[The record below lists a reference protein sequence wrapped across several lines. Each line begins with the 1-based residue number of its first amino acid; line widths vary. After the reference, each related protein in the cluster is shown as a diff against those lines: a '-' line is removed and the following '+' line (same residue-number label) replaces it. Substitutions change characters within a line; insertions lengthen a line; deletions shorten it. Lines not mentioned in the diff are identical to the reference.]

1 MPSAGRSGKRGTAV
15 ADPRTRLRRAFTLAE
30 LVVAGLI
37 AAIVVGA
44 VGASLSQL
52 ARTRNA
58 SRTRLDS
65 HLRTSMALDRVRK
78 EIQSALRSDDLF
90 DSRILIRDDTTG
102 SPVGDLDRDE
112 LLVFNAKVK
121 PTREKQY
128 SGEGLEWETAFRVE
142 EDEIGPALWMR
153 ADPVPDEMD
162 EGGGTAEPLMGGIV
176 GLKFEAY
183 DGMSWLDSWDSDIDG
198 MPWAIRITVSG
209 SGVADGGDPF
219 EDPRDLM
226 SLYTVVP
233 LDRVTPPWVPPED
246 QPTGSG
252 TDGGL
257 AAGGG
262 AGGGAAGGAGTGA
275 ASPDAPLGP
284 PGAPGSGTVG
294 TDGGFSGGRG
304 FGGGAGR
311 GGPGRGGP
319 AGGGAIRGGTGGPG
333 PGAGGRGGG
342 FAGDRP

>member
-1 MPSAGRSGKRGTAV
+1 MAAAERHTC
-15 ADPRTRLRRAFTLAE
+15 TRRAFTLAE

-65 HLRTSMALDRVRK
+65 HLRTSMALDKVRK

-142 EDEIGPALWMR
+142 DDEIGPALWMR
-153 ADPVPDEMD
+153 TDSVPDEMD

-176 GLKFEAY
+176 GIKFEAY
-183 DGMSWLDSWDSDIDG
+183 DGMSWLDSWDSDMDG

-233 LDRVTPPWVPPED
+233 LDRVTPPWVPPEE
-246 QPTGSG
+246 QPSSNGA
-252 TDGGL
+252 DGGL

-262 AGGGAAGGAGTGA
+262 AGGAAAGGNGDGATAAG
-275 ASPDAPLGP
+275 PDAPLGP
-284 PGAPGSGTVG
+284 PGAPGTGATG
-294 TDGGFSGGRG
+294 GGFSGGRG
-304 FGGGAGR
+304 FGNGAGGGGR
-311 GGPGRGGP
+311 GGSRGGGRGGMTT
-319 AGGGAIRGGTGGPG
+319 GGPGSGGGPG
-333 PGAGGRGGG
+333 PGGGGRGGGGGG